1 MKTVGRHDWACK
13 QSRFEHVPALPTR
26 MLLAGP
32 SGAGKGVTLQSLL
45 LNHYRGCFARIYFFS
60 PTVHLDRSTWDPVKD
75 YVRKE
80 LHIDTDKEPC
90 FFDEWDEGV
99 LRTILS
105 EHTKVIQLLKERKGK
120 KHLPGIAVICDDFA
134 DSPEVTHNPR
144 NVITSLF
151 VRGRHSMVSIFIST
165 QKLRA
170 ISTPVRVNATAYI
183 VFPVAQSA

>member
-1 MKTVGRHDWACK
+1 M
-13 QSRFEHVPALPTR
+13 
-26 MLLAGP
+26 
-32 SGAGKGVTLQSLL
+32 
-45 LNHYRGCFARIYFFS
+45 
-60 PTVHLDRSTWDPVKD
+60 
-75 YVRKE
+75 RKE
-80 LHIDTDKEPC
+80 LHIDTDKEIC

-105 EHTKVIQLLKERKGK
+105 DHTKVIQLLKERKGK
-120 KHLPGIAVICDDFA
+120 QQLPGIAVIVDDFA

-151 VRGRHSMVSIFIST
+151 VRGRHSMVSTFIST

-183 VFPVAQSA
+183 VFRLRNQHEYEQIAEEMSALVGKQQFREIYELATREPYSFMVIKTNAKELEDTFMVRFEQKISLE